1 MAEVSLQRQFMG
13 QAQLV
18 RLLLWRI
25 GDSTDI
31 EACLGVAAEAG
42 MLTADDIAFLRECLE
57 VEESQRALR
66 DAGKAVGA
74 PVEASGNA
82 AAEAVAGCEGSAT
95 LSIDEQLIVRLRRCA
110 DKLNRAD
117 AA

>member
-42 MLTADDIAFLRECLE
+42 MLTVDDVAFLRECLE
-57 VEESQRALR
+57 AEESQRALR
-66 DAGKAVGA
+66 DAGKAAGA
-74 PVEASGNA
+74 SAEAGGSA
-82 AAEAVAGCEGSAT
+82 AAEAAVDFKDSAT
-95 LSIDEQLIVRLRRCA
+95 PSIDEQLIARLRRCA

>member
-1 MAEVSLQRQFMG
+1 MAEISLQRQFMG

-31 EACLGVAAEAG
+31 EACLGVA
-42 MLTADDIAFLRECLE
+42 
-57 VEESQRALR
+57 
-66 DAGKAVGA
+66 GKAVGV
-74 PVEASGNA
+74 PVEANGNA

>member
-1 MAEVSLQRQFMG
+1 
-13 QAQLV
+13 
-18 RLLLWRI
+18 
-25 GDSTDI
+25 
-31 EACLGVAAEAG
+31 
-42 MLTADDIAFLRECLE
+42 MLTADDVAFLRECLE
-57 VEESQRALR
+57 AEESQRALR

-82 AAEAVAGCEGSAT
+82 AVEAVAGCEGSAT